1 MREMRPDSVRELVR
15 AIQEAELA
23 GGEVIRVV
31 GPHAGV
37 VAAIDLILRLRAA
50 SADLSEEEMLTL
62 LELLPL

>member
-1 MREMRPDSVRELVR
+1 MHELQPEGVRELVR

-31 GPHAGV
+31 GTHAGV
-37 VAAIDLILRLRAA
+37 VAAIDLILRLRAV
-50 SADLSEEEMLTL
+50 SADLSEEEMLIL